1 VAQSRRRGRNVEE
14 NEVVDESVDTDAL
27 DKADVSEDES
37 DLAED
42 ESTDDPT
49 DLDDTDDADLDE
61 DDVDEVDDGAE
72 VDEDEI
78 EAAESRAD
86 RKARKAEEK
95 ATKKTGGKDVKVD
108 LEDSG
113 PGIFGRFGRF
123 VLEVVAELRK
133 VIWPSRKD
141 LLVYSTVV
149 IVFVTIMLTIVGTLD
164 WAFARAVLWVFSG
177 N

>member
-14 NEVVDESVDTDAL
+14 NEVIDESVDTDAL
-27 DKADVSEDES
+27 DEADVTEDES

-49 DLDDTDDADLDE
+49 DLEDADLDE
-61 DDVDEVDDGAE
+61 DDVDEVD
-72 VDEDEI
+72 EDEV

-95 ATKKTGGKDVKVD
+95 AAKKTGGKDVKVD

>member
-14 NEVVDESVDTDAL
+14 NEVIDESVDTDAL
-27 DKADVSEDES
+27 DKADVSDDDS
-37 DLAED
+37 DLTED
-42 ESTDDPT
+42 ESTGDPT
-49 DLDDTDDADLDE
+49 DLDDSDLDE
-61 DDVDEVDDGAE
+61 DAVDEDDDGAE
-72 VDEDEI
+72 IDEDEV
-78 EAAESRAD
+78 EAAESRAE
-86 RKARKAEEK
+86 RKARKAELK
-95 ATKKTGGKDVKVD
+95 AAKKTDGKDVKVD

-133 VIWPSRKD
+133 VIWPTRKD
-141 LLVYSTVV
+141 LLVYATVV
-149 IVFVTIMLTIVGTLD
+149 IVFVAIMLTIVGTLD

>member
-42 ESTDDPT
+42 DSTDDPT
-49 DLDDTDDADLDE
+49 DLDDADLDE
-61 DDVDEVDDGAE
+61 DEVDDEAE
-72 VDEDEI
+72 VDEEEV
-78 EAAESRAD
+78 EAAESRAE

-95 ATKKTGGKDVKVD
+95 AAKKTDGKDVKVD
-108 LEDSG
+108 LEDTG

-141 LLVYSTVV
+141 LVVYSTVV